1 MLPID
6 NHAGVLA
13 SRLNRRLLAL
23 AVSAA
28 WGCFAGSTVAQ
39 TNPGQPPAAVA
50 NETAIARSARL
61 THLAAEEFESALR
74 ALGGRLLQVAEL
86 PEGQVATYQVG
97 TAGRGHVN
105 VHVSRRTGNLSIQ
118 GPATLADSW
127 LRLISTIDVPKSPDG
142 RSATRLV
149 ALRRADPMAV
159 RRVASIIEGATREL
173 GAGTASA
180 SGNQSERRS
189 NDLVSVFFQPK
200 ARGARSPQFVAQAEP
215 KAKPDQPA
223 VADQPGPAV
232 PDQKAPDAKEAPAA
246 RGPGIII
253 PPGDFNLIG
262 PVRIYYSEEYSA
274 VVIIGDERD
283 VEKVKQIIEYLD
295 VQAETTQPTIVVHPL
310 KHVGNEQLAILITT
324 VYDQVLAV
332 RQGRVSIT
340 ALIKPNALL
349 LIGRKENVDSVI
361 ELVNKIDQPVDPA
374 TQLETFQLK
383 YASASA
389 AVQVLREFF
398 GSAVSF
404 GQQQT
409 VPPRTALGTR
419 LHVAVDYRTNTLFVY
434 ASPRDMVEV
443 RHMIEKLDTNKTP
456 AVNQVRVVRLLNS
469 VASEMAGIVQQ
480 AIAGPS
486 MQPQLRPTQPG
497 QPGQPQF
504 QQQQQQIQQQG
515 AGAASPQQQ
524 QQLQARS
531 IMMQLL
537 TVDERGR
544 RSLSPAGLLNDVRI
558 TPATNANALIVSAPE
573 ESIDLVI
580 MLIEMLDR
588 LPPAEAQIKVFRVEY
603 ADATQLVQTLQS
615 LFGQQQQ
622 QQQQFGPFGPFGIF
636 GGNLA
641 TVQGAA
647 QEGST
652 LIPLRFGI
660 ETRSNSVIVSGT
672 TGDLAVVEA
681 LLLKLD
687 DPEIRSRE
695 TSVYRLK
702 NAPAID
708 VANAINSYLQS
719 QRQVQQLVPGIT
731 SAFEQLEREVIVVP
745 EPVSNSLIVSATPR
759 FFKEIMTLVEKLD
772 ERPPM
777 VMIQVLIAQVTL
789 NETDEFGIEFGIQDS
804 ILFDRSVNG
813 VPGFAFN
820 NAPLGNNTTVPG
832 SGIVGTQ
839 GLSHLAFGRTNPA
852 LGFGGLVLSAS
863 SESVNFLLRALQE
876 NRRVDVLSRPQVM
889 TLDNQ
894 PAFIQVGAR
903 VPRITSSQLAANG
916 ATINNT
922 TLDNVGLI
930 LGVTPRI
937 SPDGLVVME
946 IDAEKSE
953 LGPIDEGIPISIA
966 PNGDVIRSPQINT
979 TTAQTTVMAA
989 TGQTVILGGLITQSK
1004 SLLHRQVPLLGDIPL
1019 VGYLF
1024 RFDSEADERTELL
1037 IIMTPHVIRKE
1048 DDLAWLKQVESSR
1061 MSWCLADVY
1070 KLHGPGGPNG
1080 LGLASGGT
1088 PVVFPDLYPGSPEA
1102 IPTPTPATPM
1112 PATPTPATGPGV
1124 PPRGTMSPA
1133 LEPPAP
1139 GITPPPPRSVSPP
1152 KLEPITPP
1160 PPRPGIQQGS
1170 SRRTFEPTPADEER
1184 NDTSPSGVR
1193 RADYYGEPAGGAVRA
1208 SATRPLPPVR

>member
-1 MLPID
+1 VF
-6 NHAGVLA
+6 AVG
-13 SRLNRRLLAL
+13 AL
-23 AVSAA
+23 CCFTAA
-28 WGCFAGSTVAQ
+28 NAFAQ
-39 TNPGQPPAAVA
+39 TDTSRTQPQPAAPTLAEPLVPKLQLG
-50 NETAIARSARL
+50 NETAQTEAPIARSAKL
-61 THLAAEEFESALR
+61 TNLAAEEFESALR
-74 ALGGRLLQVAEL
+74 ALGGKLTQVAEL
-86 PEGQVATYQVG
+86 PEGQVATYQIG
-97 TAGRGHVN
+97 AAARGVVH

-118 GPATLADSW
+118 GPPPLADSW

-149 ALRRADPMAV
+149 TLQRADPKDV
-159 RRVASIIEGATREL
+159 RRVASIIESATQGLRPEN
-173 GAGTASA
+173 AATSA
-180 SGNQSERRS
+180 AIQPAINRHKS
-189 NDLVSVFFQPK
+189 DLVSVFFRHPK
-200 ARGARSPQFVAQAEP
+200 PRAARSPEFVAQAEP
-215 KAKPDQPA
+215 KANPNQPPVAEQPQPA
-223 VADQPGPAV
+223 AQPA
-232 PDQKAPDAKEAPAA
+232 QKVPDAKEAPSD
-246 RGPGIII
+246 RDRGIII

-262 PVRIYYSEEYSA
+262 PVRIYYSEEYNA

-295 VQAETTQPTIVVHPL
+295 VQAETTQPAIVVHPL
-310 KHVGNEQLAILITT
+310 KHVGNDQLAPLITT
-324 VYDQVLAV
+324 VYDQVLSV

-340 ALIKPNALL
+340 ALVKPNALL

-361 ELVNKIDQPVDPA
+361 ELVNKLDQPVDPA

-383 YASASA
+383 YASAAAALQILREFYGS
-389 AVQVLREFF
+389 AVQVT
-398 GSAVSF
+398 
-404 GQQQT
+404 QQQPT
-409 VPPRTALGTR
+409 ATGGRAALGTKV
-419 LHVAVDYRTNTLFVY
+419 HVVVDYRTNTLFVQ
-434 ASPRDMVEV
+434 ASPRDMAEV
-443 RHMIEKLDTNKTP
+443 RHLVEKLDTAKMA
-456 AVNQVRVVRLLNS
+456 AVNQVRVVRLNNS
-469 VASEMAGIVQQ
+469 VASELAGIVQL
-480 AIAGPS
+480 AIAGPAQ
-486 MQPQLRPTQPG
+486 QPQYRTTQGG
-497 QPGQPQF
+497 QQQQQF
-504 QQQQQQIQQQG
+504 QQQQFQQQG
-515 AGAASPQQQ
+515 AQGQNSVQQQ

-531 IMMQLL
+531 IMLQLL
-537 TVDERGR
+537 SVDDRGR
-544 RSLSPAGLLNDVRI
+544 RTLSPASGTLNDVRI
-558 TPATNANALIVSAPE
+558 TPATNANALIVTAPE
-573 ESIDLVI
+573 ESIDLVV

-603 ADATQLVQTLQS
+603 ADATQLAQTLQN

-622 QQQQFGPFGPFGIF
+622 QQTQAGPFGPFGIF
-636 GGNLA
+636 GPNLA
-641 TVQGAA
+641 AVQGAQ

-687 DPEIRSRE
+687 DPDIRSRE

-719 QRQVQQLVPGIT
+719 QRQLQQFVPGIT
-731 SAFEQLEREVIVVP
+731 SPFEQLEREVIVVP

-759 FFKEIMTLVEKLD
+759 FFKEIMELVQRLD

-953 LGPIDEGIPISIA
+953 LGPIEEGIPISIA

-1019 VGYLF
+1019 VGHLF

-1037 IIMTPHVIRKE
+1037 IIMTPHVIRKDE
-1048 DDLAWLKQVESSR
+1048 DLAWLKQVESSR

-1080 LGLASGGT
+1080 LGLASAGT
-1088 PVVFPDLYPGSPEA
+1088 PVIYPDLYPGSPEA
-1102 IPTPTPATPM
+1102 IPSPTSKSPTPA
-1112 PATPTPATGPGV
+1112 V
-1124 PPRGTMSPA
+1124 PPGSSAPMQ
-1133 LEPPAP
+1133 LQPPASK
-1139 GITPPPPRSVSPP
+1139 TPPIPPRPQ
-1152 KLEPITPP
+1152 LEPITPP
-1160 PPRPGIQQGS
+1160 PPEPQIRGS
-1170 SRRTFEPTPADEER
+1170 SRRTFVPTPAEGEP
-1184 NDTSPSGVR
+1184 NSAPPSGVR
-1193 RADYYGEPAGGAVRA
+1193 RADYIGEPGVGAVRA
-1208 SATRPLPPVR
+1208 NAVRPLPPVE